1 MLNGQAFCRAQRKS
15 SIDDNCHHRHPS
27 CLYCKL
33 FIQVPNHT
41 PPSAEFFY
49 LPPLFSHL
57 IFNIRC
63 LACFWNAFFM
73 LSRWMSDQT
82 ISIESLLYARHNAG
96 CWGYN
101 IKTRHNVVPRAYII
115 QYIIIVVMA
124 GQSPVRVYTHG
135 RSLFHM
141 LRESLLSDFKMR
153 PKEGG
158 SWRPCSGM
166 RDKTMYRKGLRW
178 KGAWI
183 QRQGQYCCNVRL
195 VEIGQQMIE
204 TFTLCRPWWEL
215 WCKPNISIVSY
226 GGNLSFTCVW
236 NSGYFLLDQF
246 LSPNVGLFTSCCL
259 LY

>member
-1 MLNGQAFCRAQRKS
+1 MTTAIIVISRICIPNSLFKS
-15 SIDDNCHHRHPS
+15 QIILLLLLSSTYRLCS
-27 CLYCKL
+27 L
-33 FIQVPNHT
+33 T
-41 PPSAEFFY
+41 WY
-49 LPPLFSHL
+49 LTYAVWLVSEMH
-57 IFNIRC
+57 
-63 LACFWNAFFM
+63 FFM
-73 LSRWMSDQT
+73 LSQWMSDQT
-82 ISIESLLYARHNAG
+82 ISIESLLNARHNAG

-101 IKTRHNVVPRAYII
+101 IKTRHNVVLRAYII
-115 QYIIIVVMA
+115 QYIITVVMA

-204 TFTLCRPWWEL
+204 IFTLCSPWWGL

-236 NSGYFLLDQF
+236 NSGYFLLNQF